1 MSIAP
6 RIPESTTLDLVL
18 HDWRMLADPL
28 DGSRRQ
34 WAAKGPV
41 VFEKWGPLRVV
52 NLYGPDANS
61 FVLQN
66 KNDLFSN
73 RRAWTFFLG
82 RIFPN
87 GLMLRDG
94 DDHRLHRRVMR
105 VGFGKAAL
113 ASYLQAMYPAI
124 ERRFASLPAEI
135 EAYPLIK
142 LFTLEL
148 AWNVF
153 VGESSGRSRRELNH
167 AFETMVAA
175 SLSLVRWPV
184 PPLLLW
190 RGMRAR
196 RFIRRY
202 LGDRLESHR
211 RGDGKDMFSL
221 LSRAEDS
228 DGQRFTDD
236 DVLDHMV
243 FMMMAAH
250 DTTTSSF
257 SSMLYE
263 LGRHPEWQERCR
275 AEVDAIDS
283 PEPTLDDLERMPIAR
298 AVFREVL
305 RRYPP
310 LPVLP
315 RVSNAAF
322 EYGGHRIPA
331 DVLVVVHPIFTHHM
345 PEYWRDPD
353 RFDPERFLPPRNEHE
368 QHAFLF
374 APFAGGGHLC
384 LGMHFAEVQVKAML
398 VALLRTHRFRVEP
411 GYRMPF
417 TRIPISKPLDGLPL
431 VVERRRDTF
440 VRAKAR
446 SEEGRS

>member
-28 DGSRRQ
+28 EGSRRQ
-34 WAAKGPV
+34 RAAKGPV

-61 FVLQN
+61 LVLQN
-66 KNDLFSN
+66 RNDVFSN
-73 RRAWTFFLG
+73 GRAWGFLLG

-87 GLMLRDG
+87 GLMMRDG

-113 ASYLQAMYPAI
+113 TSYLQAMVPVI
-124 ERRFASLPAEI
+124 ERRFASLPTEI
-135 EAYPLIK
+135 EAYPLLK
-142 LFTLEL
+142 LLTLEL

-153 VGESSGRSRRELNH
+153 VGESSGRSHRALNR

-175 SLSLVRWPV
+175 SLSVVRLPV

-190 RGMRAR
+190 RGVRAR

-202 LGDRLESHR
+202 LADRLETR
-211 RGDGKDMFSL
+211 RHGDGKDMFSL
-221 LSRAEDS
+221 LARAEES
-228 DGQRFTDD
+228 DGRRFTDD

-257 SSMLYE
+257 TSLLYE

-275 AEVDAIDS
+275 AEVDAIAS
-283 PEPTLDDLERMPIAR
+283 PVPTVDDLERMPLAR
-298 AVFREVL
+298 AAFREAL
-305 RRYPP
+305 RLYPP

-331 DVLVVVHPIFTHHM
+331 DVLVVVHPILTHHQ
-345 PEYWRDPD
+345 PEYWRDPE

-368 QHAFLF
+368 QHPFLF
-374 APFAGGGHLC
+374 APFGGGGHLC
-384 LGMHFAEVQVKAML
+384 LGQHFAELQVKAML
-398 VALLRTHRFRVEP
+398 LALLRTHRWRVKP

-417 TRIPISKPLDGLPL
+417 ARIPISKPLDGLPL
-431 VVERRRDTF
+431 LLERRRDAE
-440 VRAKAR
+440 VR
-446 SEEGRS
+446 S